1 MKAFLAL
8 SRIAAIACAFF
19 LPVETFADENAA
31 APTPGVEQLRHMEGA
46 WRVETRF
53 VQEDCSDTE
62 PFAGTYHFQWVI
74 EDKVLSGVS
83 EIPALGQKSAVL
95 FYVRPATNEIE
106 MASVGADGKLWVM
119 TGRDAEEVRSTPDY
133 PTTDGGTV
141 RLRFTRFNVQ
151 PDHFES
157 MMEWS
162 ADQGATWSKGNHQR
176 FERCRDA
183 SPC

>member
-1 MKAFLAL
+1 MKALHAL
-8 SRIAAIACAFF
+8 SCVAALASALFM
-19 LPVETFADENAA
+19 PVAAFADDDEA
-31 APTPGVEQLRHMEGA
+31 APTPGIEQLRHIEGA

-53 VQEDCSDTE
+53 VQEDGSDTE
-62 PFAGTYHFQWVI
+62 PFAGTYQFSWVI
-74 EDKVLSGVS
+74 EDRVLSGVS

-95 FYVRPATNEIE
+95 FYVRLAAGEIE
-106 MASVGADGKLWVM
+106 MVSVGADGKLWVM
-119 TGRDAEEVRSTPDY
+119 SGRDGEETRSTPDY

-151 PDHFES
+151 PDRFES

-162 ADQGATWSKGNHQR
+162 ADQGATWYKGNHQR
-176 FERCRDA
+176 FERCTDA